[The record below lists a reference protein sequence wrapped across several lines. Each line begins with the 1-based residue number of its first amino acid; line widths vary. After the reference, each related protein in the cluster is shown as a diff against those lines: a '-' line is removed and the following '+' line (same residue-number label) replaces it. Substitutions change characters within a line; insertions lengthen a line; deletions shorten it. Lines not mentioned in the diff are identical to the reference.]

1 MKHYRAVQCQATPY
15 SIALSNGATYSLS
28 LDLRM
33 PYSCF
38 HLWYNLSQGPK
49 HKILM
54 IELRDVWRLY
64 HMGEETI
71 NALAGINLEI
81 SQGEFV
87 SIVGPSGSGKSTLLH
102 IIGGLDSP
110 TRGSIVVD
118 GQDLSEASDK
128 ELSSYRNKKVGFVF
142 QTFNLQPTYNALEN
156 VALPLVFAKVPL
168 RKRNQMAREA
178 LDTVGLSDRVRHKPG
193 ELSGGERQRVGMAR
207 ALVNNPKILLADE
220 PTGNLDSKA
229 SERIMELLTRL
240 NKERGLTLVLV
251 THDLERAKNANRM
264 LQMHDGKVTE
274 SADLR

>member
-1 MKHYRAVQCQATPY
+1 
-15 SIALSNGATYSLS
+15 
-28 LDLRM
+28 
-33 PYSCF
+33 
-38 HLWYNLSQGPK
+38 
-49 HKILM
+49 M
-54 IELRDVWRLY
+54 IELLDVWRLY

-71 NALAGINLEI
+71 NALASINLEI

-128 ELSSYRNKKVGFVF
+128 ELSSYRNKKIGFVF

-156 VALPLVFAKVPL
+156 VALPLVFAKIPL

-264 LQMHDGKVTE
+264 LQMHDGKLTG

>member
-1 MKHYRAVQCQATPY
+1 
-15 SIALSNGATYSLS
+15 
-28 LDLRM
+28 
-33 PYSCF
+33 
-38 HLWYNLSQGPK
+38 
-49 HKILM
+49 
-54 IELRDVWRLY
+54 
-64 HMGEETI
+64 MGEETI

-110 TRGSIVVD
+110 TRGIIVVD
-118 GQDLSEASDK
+118 GQDLSKASDK

-156 VALPLVFAKVPL
+156 VALPLVFARVPL
-168 RKRNQMAREA
+168 RKRNQMARDA
-178 LDTVGLSDRVRHKPG
+178 LDTVGLGDRIRHKPG
-193 ELSGGERQRVGMAR
+193 ELSGGERQRVGIAR

-229 SERIMELLTRL
+229 RERIMELLTRL

-251 THDLERAKNANRM
+251 THDLESAKNANQM
-264 LQMHDGKVTE
+264 FQMHDGKLTE
-274 SADLR
+274 SADTR